1 MNEARGGSPYLGRDH
16 HPHCFSMWLAGGGIK
31 PGVQYGATDEIGYR
45 VAENKVTIRD
55 LQATLLHQLG
65 LDPYLLSYKFQGLNN
80 RLIGPSNE
88 GRIIRDILA

>member
-1 MNEARGGSPYLGRDH
+1 SPYLGRDH
-16 HPHCFSMWLAGGGIK
+16 HPHCFTMWMAGGGIK
-31 PGVQYGATDEIGYR
+31 PGIQYGATDEIGYR
-45 VAENKVTIRD
+45 PADQKVTLRD

-88 GRIIRDILA
+88 GRILRDLLA

>member
-1 MNEARGGSPYLGRDH
+1 
-16 HPHCFSMWLAGGGIK
+16 MWLAGGGIK